1 ERHHVA
7 RGAAHVDLRE
17 RLGAL
22 PVLRG
27 HLHHDVVLVERR
39 VDRRDLALAEG
50 VVERLVDHL
59 RGHADARGAG
69 TVDLQRHLEPAIL
82 LVVPRPPPPP
92 VKAVAVATAGSVR
105 TISTKR
111 TIFSRMAWND
121 TSCAATR
128 TPAIRPLSCC
138 GKNPLGI
145 TTKSQTFTANV
156 MTAISITMAGC
167 RSVQESVL
175 S

>member
-1 ERHHVA
+1 MR
-7 RGAAHVDLRE
+7 
-17 RLGAL
+17 
-22 PVLRG
+22 PV
-27 HLHHDVVLVERR
+27 
-39 VDRRDLALAEG
+39 
-50 VVERLVDHL
+50 
-59 RGHADARGAG
+59 
-69 TVDLQRHLEPAIL
+69 L

-156 MTAISITMAGC
+156 MTAISITIAGC